1 MQSKFFSNLL
11 LLLFLNLLVKPFWI
25 FGIDRNVQILVGTS
39 VYGTYFTIFNLTLIL
54 NIVLDLGLTSFNNR
68 NIAQNHNLLRKH
80 FSNTLIVKLLL
91 SVVYTVVVFLV
102 GFFYG
107 LKGHEFILLGAMSFN
122 QFLLSLILYLR
133 SNISGLL
140 LFRVDSLL
148 SVMDRILA
156 ILLVGI
162 MLFIPTFRSS
172 FTIEWF
178 VWAQTAAYG
187 FTAMTAFVIVVSK
200 AGLPKITWNWPFY
213 MMVMR
218 QSLPFAVLVLLMSL
232 YNRLDPLLLG
242 ALLPDSIADHQT
254 GIYAQAYRLL
264 DTATMIAYLFSVLL
278 LPLFANM
285 LARKVTVQRLVR
297 LSFSLLFAGS
307 VLVSVATWFFKME
320 LIELLYPQTA
330 QEGALAYGEKVQ
342 LASTLLGLLMT
353 GFIAISSTYVVGT
366 LLTADGRMK
375 ALNITAAAGMVLSV
389 LLNWVLIPHYLS
401 VGSGIASVVT
411 QYITAGVQV
420 YLAYRYFKFRFDLLF
435 VGRLALYPVL
445 LIGLGFL
452 IRELSYNWLTELGL
466 FVAFG
471 LLISFLLKLINIPYL
486 VDLLKGNVEG
496 A

>member
-1 MQSKFFSNLL
+1 M
-11 LLLFLNLLVKPFWI
+11 
-25 FGIDRNVQILVGTS
+25 
-39 VYGTYFTIFNLTLIL
+39 IL

-435 VGRLALYPVL
+435 VSRLALYPVL

>member
-435 VGRLALYPVL
+435 VSRLALYPVL

>member
-54 NIVLDLGLTSFNNR
+54 NIVLDLGLTNFNNR
-68 NIAQNHNLLRKH
+68 NIAQNHNLLKKH

-91 SVVYTVVVFLV
+91 SVAYTIVVFLV

-148 SVMDRILA
+148 SVMDRLLA
-156 ILLVGI
+156 IAIVGVMLVVPV
-162 MLFIPTFRSS
+162 LRSS

-187 FTAMTAFVIVVSK
+187 LTAFMAFIIVVTK
-200 AGLPKITWNWPFY
+200 AGFPKITWNWPFY
-213 MMVMR
+213 LMVMR
-218 QSLPFAVLVLLMSL
+218 KSLPFAVLVLLMSL

-285 LARKVTVQRLVR
+285 LARKVSIQRLVR

-307 VLVSVATWFFKME
+307 VLVAVATWFFKTE

-330 QEGALAYGEKVQ
+330 LEGHAVYNEKVS
-342 LASTLLGLLMT
+342 LTSTLLGLLMT

-366 LLTADGRMK
+366 LLTADGRLK
-375 ALNITAAAGMVLSV
+375 ALNLTAAAGMVLSV
-389 LLNWVLIPHYLS
+389 LLNCVLIPHYLS
-401 VGSGIASVVT
+401 VGSGIASVAT

-420 YLAYRYFKFRFDLLF
+420 YLAYRYFKFKLDFLF
-435 VGRLALYPVL
+435 LGRLVLYPII
-445 LIGLGFL
+445 LIGLGFAV
-452 IRELSYNWLTELGL
+452 RELTYNWFTELGV
-466 FVAFG
+466 FVALG
-471 LLISFLLKLINIPYL
+471 LLSSFLLKLINIPYL
-486 VDLLKGNVEG
+486 IDLLKGKVEG

>member
-1 MQSKFFSNLL
+1 
-11 LLLFLNLLVKPFWI
+11 
-25 FGIDRNVQILVGTS
+25 
-39 VYGTYFTIFNLTLIL
+39 LIL

-330 QEGALAYGEKVQ
+330 QEGVLAYGEKVQ

>member
-162 MLFIPTFRSS
+162 MLFIPTFRSA

>member
-330 QEGALAYGEKVQ
+330 QEGVLAYGEKVQ

>member
-1 MQSKFFSNLL
+1 M
-11 LLLFLNLLVKPFWI
+11 
-25 FGIDRNVQILVGTS
+25 
-39 VYGTYFTIFNLTLIL
+39 IL